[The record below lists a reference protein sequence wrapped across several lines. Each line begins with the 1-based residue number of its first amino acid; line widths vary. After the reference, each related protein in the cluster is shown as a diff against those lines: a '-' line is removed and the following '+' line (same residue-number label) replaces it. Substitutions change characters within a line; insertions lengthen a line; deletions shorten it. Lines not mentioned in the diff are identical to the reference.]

1 MVEHGSEESSV
12 GSSNLPYST
21 KKEDSHNGI
30 ATVLKT
36 VVRNG
41 LVRVRVPH
49 LPQLRVFQIPQQ
61 PVPLKPINM
70 S

>member
-21 KKEDSHNGI
+21 KLE
-30 ATVLKT
+30 LK
-36 VVRNG
+36 V
-41 LVRVRVPH
+41 
-49 LPQLRVFQIPQQ
+49 IWIWQ
-61 PVPLKPINM
+61 PDCKSGPSGSGSSPPGPT